1 MAEMS
6 EIMSSYQDMSVSEL
20 GSSLLERKEER
31 DKAARKDARKNQNIE
46 KALGLLLAGQAVF
59 KTAYKK
65 REKELDDSLAFEL
78 SNNDYQ
84 SKEIN
89 QLSQIVSTMPTDFG
103 DAKTTDEKTDV
114 FFNSNSFDAFKQ
126 AVQPLIDVKMKQ
138 GFKGTEADFLSFQQS
153 TGYDNS
159 VSSAAK
165 EYARE
170 FIKDDNYKNFE
181 ADLRGLLNAGDM
193 DRVELF
199 KQGIGL
205 TAHRLTQ
212 AEKRNYALIVSEYRK
227 KGNLIGGFKEV
238 LTRIG
243 LRDKEKTNARAKELG
258 LPEDYDFNPF
268 SQIDESTLS
277 GPRMTELIDSINL
290 KGMTNRITDKAA
302 LLENKSD
309 ISWRELARLDSNKPL
324 RDNIRDVALK
334 QLRNDINTGNRPIEG
349 KPFNNISRNMFE
361 ESIDDLA
368 TNDDFIADI
377 TAISLRLKQDRDF
390 IEGIWNQ
397 TDKTMTLQEFE
408 KEVRGNPTFRNKVSA
423 TLVISE
429 GAVDKPILSGVGDIG
444 TFGSAVGRGAS
455 KLATGLTTGL
465 IPGGFSPSIYPEYE
479 EEGTLQRIY
488 DRASGIIPNLIGEG
502 IVPPQKEGQN
512 YSATETYTKAS
523 QSMKEEIFEAEL
535 NRILKK
541 YSDNPTMTEIM
552 INNLFNNVKPPL
564 DLNVEEYLK
573 RMSIRAKST
582 PASVKAIGS
591 AFENLA

>member
-20 GSSLLERKEER
+20 GSSLLQRKEER

-65 REKELDDSLAFEL
+65 REKELNDSLAFEL

-138 GFKGTEADFLSFQQS
+138 GFRGTDADFLSFQQS
-153 TGYDNS
+153 VAYDNS
-159 VSSAAK
+159 LDSAAK

-170 FIKDDNYKNFE
+170 FIKDNNYQKFE

-227 KGNLIGGFKEV
+227 KGNLLGGFKEV

-268 SQIDESTLS
+268 SQIDENTLS

-290 KGMTNRITDKAA
+290 KGMTNRITDQAA
-302 LLENKSD
+302 LLENTPD
-309 ISWRELARLDSNKPL
+309 VSWREQAKRDSNKPL
-324 RDNIRDVALK
+324 RDEIRDFSLASLDK
-334 QLRNDINTGNRPIEG
+334 DITIGNRPIKG
-349 KPFNNISRNMFE
+349 KRFNNISRNAFE
-361 ESIDDLA
+361 EAIGDLKSDE
-368 TNDDFIADI
+368 NFIVDI
-377 TAISLRLKQDRDF
+377 TAISLRLKADKDF
-390 IEGIWNQ
+390 IKGVWNQ
-397 TDKTMTLQEFE
+397 TDKTESLEEFE
-408 KEVRGNPTFRNKVSA
+408 KNIRGDATYRNKVA
-423 TLVISE
+423 AVLVISE
-429 GAVDKPILSGVGDIG
+429 GAKEREG
-444 TFGSAVGRGAS
+444 TANVFGEPFAAGAS
-455 KLATGLTTGL
+455 LYRGLGRTFL
-465 IPGGFSPSIYPEYE
+465 KANFPEYVT
-479 EEGTLQRIY
+479 EGTLERIY
-488 DRASGIIPNLIGEG
+488 DRADSSISHLVGNGIIPPN
-502 IVPPQKEGQN
+502 KEGQN
-512 YSATETYTKAS
+512 YTAGEGYTEATQKV
-523 QSMKEEIFEAEL
+523 KENIFDAEL

-541 YSDNPTMTEIM
+541 YSDNPTMTEVM

-564 DLNVEEYLK
+564 DLNVEEYLRRLSEK
-573 RMSIRAKST
+573 QRNMQSNEYGREPEIKFSI
-582 PASVKAIGS
+582 PIGRTI
-591 AFENLA
+591 

>member
-1 MAEMS
+1 
-6 EIMSSYQDMSVSEL
+6 
-20 GSSLLERKEER
+20 
-31 DKAARKDARKNQNIE
+31 
-46 KALGLLLAGQAVF
+46 LLLAGQAVF

-78 SNNDYQ
+78 TNNDYQ

-103 DAKTTDEKTDV
+103 DAKTTDEKTDA
-114 FFNSNSFDAFKQ
+114 FFNSNNFSAFKQ

-138 GFKGTEADFLSFQQS
+138 GFKGTDADFLSFQQS
-153 TGYDNS
+153 AGYDNS
-159 VSSAAK
+159 VDSAAK

-170 FIKDDNYKNFE
+170 FIKDDNYKTFE
-181 ADLRGLLNAGDM
+181 SELRSLLQAGDM

-205 TAHRLTQ
+205 TPHRLTQ

-227 KGNLIGGFKEV
+227 KGNLFGGFKEV

-243 LRDKEKTNARAKELG
+243 LRDKEKTNARAVELG
-258 LPEDYDFNPF
+258 LSPDYDFNPF
-268 SQIDESTLS
+268 GKIDENTLS
-277 GPRMTELIDSINL
+277 GPRMTQLIDSINL

-309 ISWRELARLDSNKPL
+309 ISWRELARLESNQPL

-361 ESIDDLA
+361 EAIDDLA
-368 TNDDFIADI
+368 TNDDFIVDI
-377 TAISLRLKQDRDF
+377 TAISLRLKQDRAF

-397 TDKTMTLQEFE
+397 TDKSMTLQEFE

-429 GAVDKPILSGVGDIG
+429 GAVDKPVVGDIG
-444 TFGSAVGRGAS
+444 DISTLGQAIRRGIG
-455 KLATGLTTGL
+455 KLGTSLVT
-465 IPGGFSPSIYPEYE
+465 GGFSPALYPEYK

-502 IVPPQKEGQN
+502 IIPPQKEGQN

-523 QSMKEEIFEAEL
+523 QSMKEDIFDAEL

-541 YSDNPTMTEIM
+541 YSDNPTMTEVM

-564 DLNVEEYLK
+564 DLNVEEYLR
-573 RMSIRAKST
+573 RMAEKQQKKT
-582 PASVKAIGS
+582 
-591 AFENLA
+591 AFVETELLNPFRV

>member
-6 EIMSSYQDMSVSEL
+6 EIMDNYKDMSVSEL
-20 GSSLLERKEER
+20 GSSLLQRKEER
-31 DKAARKDARKNQNIE
+31 AKEARRSSRKQQKIE
-46 KALGLLLAGQAVF
+46 QALGLLLAGQAVF

-78 SNNDYQ
+78 TNNDYQ

-103 DAKTTDEKTDV
+103 DAKTTDEKTDA
-114 FFNSNSFDAFKQ
+114 FFNSNNFSAFKQ

-138 GFKGTEADFLSFQQS
+138 GFKGTDADFLSFQQS
-153 TGYDNS
+153 AGYDNS
-159 VSSAAK
+159 VDSAAK

-170 FIKDDNYKNFE
+170 FIKDDNYKTFE
-181 ADLRGLLNAGDM
+181 SELRSLLQAGDM

-205 TAHRLTQ
+205 TPHRLTQ

-227 KGNLIGGFKEV
+227 KGNLFGGFKEV

-243 LRDKEKTNARAKELG
+243 LRDKEKTNARAVELG
-258 LPEDYDFNPF
+258 LSPDYDFNPF
-268 SQIDESTLS
+268 GKIDENTLS
-277 GPRMTELIDSINL
+277 GPRMTQLIDSINL

-309 ISWRELARLDSNKPL
+309 ISWRELARLESNQPL

-361 ESIDDLA
+361 EAIDDLA
-368 TNDDFIADI
+368 TNDDFIVDI
-377 TAISLRLKQDRDF
+377 TAISLRLKQDRAF

-397 TDKTMTLQEFE
+397 TDKSMTLQEFE

-429 GAVDKPILSGVGDIG
+429 GAVDKPVVGDIG
-444 TFGSAVGRGAS
+444 DISTLGQAIRRGIG
-455 KLATGLTTGL
+455 KLGTSLVT
-465 IPGGFSPSIYPEYE
+465 GGFSPALYPEYK

-502 IVPPQKEGQN
+502 IIPPQKEGQN

-523 QSMKEEIFEAEL
+523 QSMKEDIFDAEL

-541 YSDNPTMTEIM
+541 YSDNPTMTEVM

-564 DLNVEEYLK
+564 DLNVEEYLR
-573 RMSIRAKST
+573 RMAEKQQKKT
-582 PASVKAIGS
+582 
-591 AFENLA
+591 AFVETELLNPFRV

>member
-6 EIMSSYQDMSVSEL
+6 EIMDNYKDMSVSEL
-20 GSSLLERKEER
+20 GSSLLQRKEER
-31 DKAARKDARKNQNIE
+31 AKEARRSSRKQQKIE
-46 KALGLLLAGQAVF
+46 QALGLLLAGQAVF

-65 REKELDDSLAFEL
+65 REKELNDSLAFEL
-78 SNNDYQ
+78 TNNDYQ

-103 DAKTTDEKTDV
+103 DAKTTDEKTDA
-114 FFNSNSFDAFKQ
+114 FFNSNNFSAFKQ

-138 GFKGTEADFLSFQQS
+138 GFKGTDADFLSFQQS
-153 TGYDNS
+153 AGYDNS
-159 VSSAAK
+159 VDSAAK

-170 FIKDDNYKNFE
+170 FIKDDNYKTFE
-181 ADLRGLLNAGDM
+181 SELRSLLQAGDM

-205 TAHRLTQ
+205 TPHRLTQ

-227 KGNLIGGFKEV
+227 KGNLFGGFKEV

-243 LRDKEKTNARAKELG
+243 LRDKEKTNARAVELG
-258 LPEDYDFNPF
+258 LSPDYDFNPF
-268 SQIDESTLS
+268 GKIDENTLS
-277 GPRMTELIDSINL
+277 GPRMTQLIDSINL

-309 ISWRELARLDSNKPL
+309 ISWRELARLDSNEPL
-324 RDNIRDVALK
+324 RNNIKDVALK

-368 TNDDFIADI
+368 QNEDFIVDI
-377 TAISLRLKQDRDF
+377 TAISLRLKQDRAF

-429 GAVDKPILSGVGDIG
+429 GAVDKPVVGDIG
-444 TFGSAVGRGAS
+444 DISTLGQAVRRGIG
-455 KLATGLTTGL
+455 KLGTSLVT
-465 IPGGFSPSIYPEYE
+465 GGFSPALYPEYK

-502 IVPPQKEGQN
+502 IIPPQKEGQN

-523 QSMKEEIFEAEL
+523 QSMKEDIFDAEL

-541 YSDNPTMTEIM
+541 YSDNPMMTEVM

-564 DLNVEEYLK
+564 DLNVEEYLR
-573 RMSIRAKST
+573 RMAEKQQKKT
-582 PASVKAIGS
+582 
-591 AFENLA
+591 AFVETELLNPFRV